1 MVLAQF
7 SVCGVG
13 VMKKLLFGAIGLVM
27 ASATLPAVA
36 ADLPAQIYTK
46 APAMYAPY
54 YSWTGCYVGIEG
66 GGNWGR
72 TSSTATGA
80 GNPAVAGLPITGNY
94 NLSGAIVGGTAG
106 CNYQV
111 SNWVLGIENDF
122 SWTNKSG
129 TANDI
134 APFDPATTN
143 RVSEKW
149 LDTLRGRVGITW
161 DRALFYG
168 TGGAAFASQSDN
180 ICNAG
185 VCIADTKTRT
195 GWAAGAG
202 IEYAAWENVSLKLE
216 YLHAD
221 FGSKNYIEPP
231 QGNIVTRSIRLSDDM
246 VRAGLNWRFTGPVIA
261 KY

>member
-1 MVLAQF
+1 
-7 SVCGVG
+7 
-13 VMKKLLFGAIGLVM
+13 MKKVLLGAIGLVL
-27 ASATLPAVA
+27 AGATLPAVA

-46 APAMYAPY
+46 APAIYAPY
-54 YSWTGCYVGIEG
+54 YSWTGCYIGIEG

-72 TSSTATGA
+72 TRSTATG
-80 GNPAVAGLPITGNY
+80 NPDPAIAGLPITGNSS
-94 NLSGAIVGGTAG
+94 LSGAIVGGTVG
-106 CNYQV
+106 CNYQTG
-111 SNWVLGIENDF
+111 NFVLGIENDF

-129 TANDI
+129 TANDV

-143 RVSEKW
+143 RVNEKW
-149 LDTLRGRVGITW
+149 LDTLRGRVGLTW

-168 TGGAAFASQSDN
+168 TGGAAFASQSVN
-180 ICNAG
+180 VCNPAAG
-185 VCIADTKTRT
+185 CVADTKTRT

-221 FGSKNYIEPP
+221 FGSKNFVDIPV
-231 QGNIVTRSIRLSDDM
+231 GNVVTRSIRLSDDM
-246 VRAGLNWRFTGPVIA
+246 VRAGLNWRFTGPITA